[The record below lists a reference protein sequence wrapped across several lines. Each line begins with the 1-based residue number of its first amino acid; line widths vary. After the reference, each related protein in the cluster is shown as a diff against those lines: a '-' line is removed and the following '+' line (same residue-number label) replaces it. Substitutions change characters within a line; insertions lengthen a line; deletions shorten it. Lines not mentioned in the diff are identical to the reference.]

1 MDRNKP
7 RVRMES
13 LPSRCDGL
21 RVAINREQA
30 ALGTQPI
37 EDAGCVAAA
46 SKRCVDKQVA
56 PLRGRPCGKT
66 EGRDRLVDKHRCVLI
81 Q

>member
-1 MDRNKP
+1 MYRHKP
-7 RVRMES
+7 RVRVEA
-13 LPSRCDGL
+13 LPSRGDGL

-30 ALGTQPI
+30 SLWAKLV
-37 EDAGCVAAA
+37 EDAGCVTAA

-56 PLRGRPCGKT
+56 SLRGRPCGET
-66 EGRDRLVDKHRCVLI
+66 QGRDRLVDKHRCVLI

>member
-1 MDRNKP
+1 MEAPEP
-7 RVRMES
+7 R
-13 LPSRCDGL
+13 DGL

-30 ALGTQPI
+30 ARGSKLV
-37 EDAGCVAAA
+37 EDAGCVTAT
-46 SKRCVDKQVA
+46 SKRCVDKQLA
-56 PLRGRPCGKT
+56 PLRGRPCGET